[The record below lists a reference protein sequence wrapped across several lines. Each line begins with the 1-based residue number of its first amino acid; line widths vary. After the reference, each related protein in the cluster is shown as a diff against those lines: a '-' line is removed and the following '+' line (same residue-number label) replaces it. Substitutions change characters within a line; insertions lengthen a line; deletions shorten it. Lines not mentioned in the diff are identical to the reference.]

1 MNSDATSLDRLRDIV
16 VPPAT
21 PWWPPA
27 PGWYWVMGG
36 VAVLIVMLVLKLL
49 LWWQKNRYRREALAE
64 LARSEKLLAD
74 PTQRAARLAL
84 FAELLKRAALSAWP
98 RETVAS
104 LTDSSWIAF
113 LDRSGQAQPSNFGA
127 LLERVAY
134 DPRLADDLSEKQIQ
148 ELAVRVRDWL
158 KHHHVKGTEVDQP

>member
-1 MNSDATSLDRLRDIV
+1 MSSDVISLDRLHDIV

-27 PGWYWVMGG
+27 PGWYWVIGG
-36 VAVLIVMLVLKLL
+36 VAILVIALALRLL
-49 LWWQKNRYRREALAE
+49 LWWQQNRYRREALAE
-64 LARSEKLLAD
+64 LARSETLLRD

-104 LTDSSWIAF
+104 LTGSSWVAF
-113 LDRSGQAQPSNFGA
+113 LDRSGQAPSDFGA
-127 LLERVAY
+127 LVERVAY
-134 DPRLADDLSEKQIQ
+134 DPRLADDLTDREIQ
-148 ELAVRVRDWL
+148 ELAIRVRDWL
-158 KHHHVKGTEVDQP
+158 KLHHVKGTEVDQP

>member
-1 MNSDATSLDRLRDIV
+1 
-16 VPPAT
+16 
-21 PWWPPA
+21 
-27 PGWYWVMGG
+27 MGA
-36 VAVLIVMLVLKLL
+36 VAVLVIVLALRLL

-64 LARSEKLLAD
+64 LARSETLLAD
-74 PTQRAARLAL
+74 PAQRAARLAR

-98 RETVAS
+98 REIVAS
-104 LTDSSWIAF
+104 LTGSSWVAF
-113 LDRSGQAQPSNFGA
+113 LDRSGQSRPSDFGT

-134 DPRLADDLSEKQIQ
+134 DPRLADDLNEKQIQ

>member
-1 MNSDATSLDRLRDIV
+1 MNSDAGSLDRLHDIV
-16 VPPAT
+16 VPPVT

-36 VAVLIVMLVLKLL
+36 VAVLMVVLALRFL
-49 LWWQKNRYRREALAE
+49 LWWQQNRYRREALAE
-64 LARSEKLLAD
+64 LARSETLPVD
-74 PTQRAARLAL
+74 PTQRAARLTL
-84 FAELLKRAALSAWP
+84 FAELVKRAALSAWP

-104 LTDSSWIAF
+104 LTGSSWIAF
-113 LDRSGQAQPSNFGA
+113 LDRSGQARASNFGA

-134 DPRLADDLSEKQIQ
+134 DPRLADNLDDKQIQ

-158 KHHHVKGTEVDQP
+158 KHHHVKGTEVDRP